1 MTPYFETSDV
11 AIYQADSRTAWRDL
25 PEHSADA
32 IVTSPPYWGLRDYG
46 HDGQI
51 GLEDDPA
58 TYIGELADLLTG
70 YGSRVLKP
78 GGSLWLNLGDT
89 YSAGPAPSYVAPPK
103 ATGTAKASGT
113 GTHGFK
119 GQGGYTKA
127 ASDFRA
133 KSLLMI
139 PERVAL
145 ALIERGWILRN
156 RVVWAKPN
164 GMPSSVQDR
173 LATKHEALFHLVRST
188 AMRDMSSPLRVMSDA
203 ERAWLAAMIDGEGTI
218 GIMCNKRK
226 DYNSYTPYVRVGS
239 TTPELLERCVEITG
253 LGTVRD
259 HKGASRPDH
268 YRPLYVWQPSSLQAA
283 SIIGQ
288 VYSFLLA
295 KREQAKVALSLQDRL
310 ASRGVKGQRLSGA
323 EESERRN
330 LYELLKALN
339 QWETRDSGLP
349 DPSARWL
356 GAVGRCEPYTYDLD
370 AIREPHES
378 PNARA
383 KAGTSSSP
391 ASRAGKVAEIR
402 GDQGLPASGVDRAA
416 TSHPDGKNPGDVWTI
431 PTQPYP
437 EAHFAV
443 FPRELVRRPI
453 LATVPEGGT
462 VLDPFFGSGTT
473 AVAARSLGRKT
484 VGVELSEE
492 YCALAAKRFTQ
503 NVLDLGGDAA

>member
-51 GLEDDPA
+51 GLEDDPV

-70 YGSRVLKP
+70 YGERVLKP

-89 YSAGPAPSYVAPPK
+89 YNSDMERSK
-103 ATGTAKASGT
+103 
-113 GTHGFK
+113 
-119 GQGGYTKA
+119 QNA
-127 ASDFRA
+127 ASSTLDSSDPAGEVNVVGRQINRKWPR
-133 KSLLMI
+133 KSMLMI

-437 EAHFAV
+437 DAHFAV

-503 NVLDLGGDAA
+503 NVLDFGGDAA